1 MSIDDIIPGEEE
13 EKNVNPHRPIA
24 LSIAQSIQQAPGR
37 PGRGHTSVAHSQHA
51 RAAARFLSWSPNKEQ
66 KGNCHIH
73 IYVYIYI

>member
-37 PGRGHTSVAHSQHA
+37 PGRGTR
-51 RAAARFLSWSPNKEQ
+51 RAGSEGGVP
-66 KGNCHIH
+66 
-73 IYVYIYI
+73 YT